1 MSDMRRREFITLLG
15 GAAATWPLTARAQ
28 QPGKLP
34 VIGYLGP
41 ESPAVFASRVRAFRQ
56 GLGETGYAEGRN
68 VAIEFRWAEG
78 QHNRLPALAADLVGR
93 QVAVIVAPGGAPGAL
108 AAKSATTTI
117 PIVFEMGAD
126 PIAIG
131 LVGNLNRPGG
141 NLTGVSS
148 LNVQV
153 TPKRLE
159 ILHEAVPTAA
169 EVAVLVNP
177 TSPTADSQLR
187 NLQAAARAL
196 GLQLHVLHASAERDF
211 DTVFATLLQLRA
223 GGLVVSSDGFFATHS
238 EQLAALTIRHAVPA
252 IHQSRDFTIAGGL
265 MSYAGSFAE
274 SHRQAGVYTGRILK
288 GEKPADAGT
297 AGHQSRAV
305 HQPQDRQ
312 GARHYLSAHAARPRR
327 RGDRMSAPAA
337 SWCDPAGESPVQVR
351 SSVRLVASVA
361 WPLATVVAKRTQRLR
376 GVWD

>member
-15 GAAATWPLTARAQ
+15 GAAAWPLAARAQ

-78 QHNRLPALAADLVGR
+78 QHNRLPALAADLVAR
-93 QVAVIVAPGGAPGAL
+93 QAAVIVAPGGAPGGL

-126 PIAIG
+126 PVAIG
-131 LVGNLNRPGG
+131 LVDNLNRPGG

-159 ILHEAVPTAA
+159 ILHEVVPAAA
-169 EVAVLVNP
+169 EIAVLVNP
-177 TSPTADSQLR
+177 TSPTTDSQLR

-196 GLQLHVLHASAERDF
+196 GLQLHVLQASAERDF
-211 DTVFATLLQLRA
+211 DAVFVTLLQLRA
-223 GGLVVSSDGFFATHS
+223 GGLVVASDGFFATHS
-238 EQLAALTIRHAVPA
+238 EQLAALTVRHAVPA
-252 IHQSRDFTIAGGL
+252 IHQSRDFAMAGGL
-265 MSYAGSFAE
+265 MSYAGSFLE

-288 GEKPADAGT
+288 GDKPADLAVQRVTKVELFINLKAAKNLGVT
-297 AGHQSRAV
+297 FPLSLLGRAD
-305 HQPQDRQ
+305 Q
-312 GARHYLSAHAARPRR
+312 LI
-327 RGDRMSAPAA
+327 
-337 SWCDPAGESPVQVR
+337 E
-351 SSVRLVASVA
+351 
-361 WPLATVVAKRTQRLR
+361 
-376 GVWD
+376 